1 MGSSGYVAGSGPKL
15 KLDVSK
21 QGTKDAK
28 SKGKIK
34 KDKMS
39 QMSPEEYDK
48 MLGKMKKTKK
58 NTKDGGGRRN
68 FIPKHML
75 DKKKAAKYVAIVETC
90 GIIGNKKAMKGPQYQ
105 EWRGL
110 DEFMHKF
117 GFSYSNSAKGRDM
130 MYLKTNCKMEAEIA
144 DNDRLLMPHIR
155 IVQGSQVASGSDP
168 EEWKTLALVD
178 TAKISAKEI
187 QEQLFKEFKINV
199 VTAHSEL

>member
-1 MGSSGYVAGSGPKL
+1 MAHFQWHGGYVAGSGPKL

-68 FIPKHML
+68 FIPKHVSAMITCPRLIVVQSQQKLLAFAPPWANGKSFPHHATL
-75 DKKKAAKYVAIVETC
+75 D
-90 GIIGNKKAMKGPQYQ
+90 
-105 EWRGL
+105 
-110 DEFMHKF
+110 
-117 GFSYSNSAKGRDM
+117 
-130 MYLKTNCKMEAEIA
+130 
-144 DNDRLLMPHIR
+144 PH
-155 IVQGSQVASGSDP
+155 ASS
-168 EEWKTLALVD
+168 
-178 TAKISAKEI
+178 S
-187 QEQLFKEFKINV
+187 
-199 VTAHSEL
+199 